1 MPKLLLIE
9 SSNEVCSVALSSSEN
24 IIQEKWINEPNSHSV
39 YLAPFVD
46 EVMWNAGLYIHE
58 LDGVVISDGP
68 GSYTGLRIG
77 CSLAKGICMGANI
90 PLIAVSTLK
99 GLASVA
105 LNDYPSVDQII
116 ALVDARRSD
125 AYMGIYDQH
134 LNPIVEEQF
143 VTINSELR
151 IEKNNTVVVGS
162 GAIKFINE
170 LDKEKEL
177 KHTKS
182 ALYARDLL
190 SEALQKWAKQDYVDL
205 TSYEPNYIKSV
216 FITKPKSKF

>member
-46 EVMWNAGLYIHE
+46 EVMWNAGLSIHE

-99 GLASVA
+99 
-105 LNDYPSVDQII
+105 
-116 ALVDARRSD
+116 
-125 AYMGIYDQH
+125 
-134 LNPIVEEQF
+134 
-143 VTINSELR
+143 
-151 IEKNNTVVVGS
+151 
-162 GAIKFINE
+162 
-170 LDKEKEL
+170 
-177 KHTKS
+177 
-182 ALYARDLL
+182 
-190 SEALQKWAKQDYVDL
+190 
-205 TSYEPNYIKSV
+205 
-216 FITKPKSKF
+216 